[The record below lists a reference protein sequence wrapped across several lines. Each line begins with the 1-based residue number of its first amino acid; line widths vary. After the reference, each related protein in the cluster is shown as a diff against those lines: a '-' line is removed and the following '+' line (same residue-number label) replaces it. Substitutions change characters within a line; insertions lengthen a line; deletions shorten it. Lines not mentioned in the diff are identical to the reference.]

1 MGTST
6 PASRPDSEWD
16 AEALKDWVVSRSK
29 PLMIGGAVVLV
40 AIAAVAFSRSSAQR
54 KNARAESALMTG
66 QSAFYSGNTAQA
78 KTDLGSVISRY
89 PGTASSTQAAMLLAQ
104 IHYNEGKHDEGLK
117 ILSDAAKVAPGPFRA
132 AVAELMAAGYADTKR
147 YAEAAEHFSKAAELA
162 EFPTDKEIH
171 LADAARVLLA
181 SGKVA
186 ESKKIWEKL
195 AANPE
200 SVVRNEAKVRLGEI
214 EARPVSP

>member
-16 AEALKDWVVSRSK
+16 AEALKDWVSSRSR

-89 PGTASSTQAAMLLAQ
+89 PGTASSSQAAMLLAQ
-104 IHYNEGKHDEGLK
+104 IHYGEGKYDDGIKL
-117 ILSDAAKVAPGPFRA
+117 LTDAAKSAPGPFRA
-132 AVAELMAAGYADTKR
+132 AVAEMIASGYVDTKR
-147 YAEAAEHFSKAAELA
+147 FEEAAAQFTKASEFA
-162 EFPTDKEIH
+162 EFPADKEIH

-186 ESKKIWEKL
+186 ESKKIWEQL

-200 SVVRNEAKVRLGEI
+200 SVVRSEAKVRLGEI
-214 EARPVSP
+214 DARPALP